1 MFVQCC
7 VCIEHTYVC
16 VCVCVCVSNTNT
28 THTVH
33 TYVCTIMLLTCTS
46 LHTAHWCTY
55 TRMYTCTYVYVH
67 TYTLGEEV
75 VELEHLEGQ
84 LRTLM
89 DKFKYQRREL
99 KQTKDDTKV

>member
-1 MFVQCC
+1 MR
-7 VCIEHTYVC
+7 TY
-16 VCVCVCVSNTNT
+16 
-28 THTVH
+28 
-33 TYVCTIMLLTCTS
+33 I
-46 LHTAHWCTY
+46 
-55 TRMYTCTYVYVH
+55 R

-89 DKFKYQRREL
+89 DKFKHQRREL

>member
-1 MFVQCC
+1 MYHHVIDLYFPPHCPLVY
-7 VCIEHTYVC
+7 IHTYI
-16 VCVCVCVSNTNT
+16 
-28 THTVH
+28 
-33 TYVCTIMLLTCTS
+33 Y
-46 LHTAHWCTY
+46 
-55 TRMYTCTYVYVH
+55 MYIYVH

>member
-1 MFVQCC
+1 
-7 VCIEHTYVC
+7 
-16 VCVCVCVSNTNT
+16 
-28 THTVH
+28 
-33 TYVCTIMLLTCTS
+33 
-46 LHTAHWCTY
+46 
-55 TRMYTCTYVYVH
+55 MYTCTYVYVH

-89 DKFKYQRREL
+89 DKFKHQRREL

>member
-1 MFVQCC
+1 
-7 VCIEHTYVC
+7 
-16 VCVCVCVSNTNT
+16 
-28 THTVH
+28 
-33 TYVCTIMLLTCTS
+33 
-46 LHTAHWCTY
+46 
-55 TRMYTCTYVYVH
+55 MYTCTYTYIH

-89 DKFKYQRREL
+89 DKFKHQRREL